1 MMSTTPDT
9 SSMDRHQGPIRA
21 FAVRRPVLAFC
32 VFAVGL
38 SVSLIAALLIAD
50 VSVIP
55 GKAAQLL
62 ILPGTALLITAW
74 LSGRAGVRRLLTSM
88 LHWRIRIARWLLVL
102 LALPALTLAI
112 AAATGTLE
120 AAPKGWLNIATTYV
134 LTLLVVLVTANL
146 LEEMAWTGF
155 VQTTLMA
162 RHGLLRGALLTA
174 VPVFAIHLP
183 LSYETN
189 GLYRTR
195 WEDAMLNW
203 GLLLVG
209 LLFFRYLAGVLML
222 ETNGSVLAVGVLHA
236 SFNASGGM
244 DVVPAGWQY
253 VPAVVLLTLL
263 VVAYRTLRGRPI
275 DQPVPATR
283 TLDDHDAMT
292 GSRRHADPR
301 AAGLA
306 AGAPSQPPD
315 SQHRDH
321 R

>member
-1 MMSTTPDT
+1 MTTTPDT
-9 SSMDRHQGPIRA
+9 PSLDRRQGRIRA

-55 GKAAQLL
+55 GKAAQLV
-62 ILPGTALLITAW
+62 IVPGTALLITAW
-74 LSGRAGVRRLLTSM
+74 ISGRAGVRRLLASM
-88 LHWRIRIARWLLVL
+88 LRWRIGIARWLLVL
-102 LALPALTLAI
+102 LALPVLTLAI

-120 AAPKGWLNIATTYV
+120 APPKGWLNIATTY
-134 LTLLVVLVTANL
+134 LLSLLVLLITANL

-155 VQTTLMA
+155 VQTKLMA

-174 VPVFAIHLP
+174 IPVFLIHLP

-189 GLYRTR
+189 GLYGTR

-203 GLLLVG
+203 GLLLAA

-244 DVVPAGWQY
+244 DVTPGGWQY
-253 VPAVVLLTLL
+253 VPAVIILTML
-263 VVAYRTLRGRPI
+263 VAAYRALRGRPI
-275 DQPVPATR
+275 DQPVT
-283 TLDDHDAMT
+283 
-292 GSRRHADPR
+292 
-301 AAGLA
+301 AAGTGDPA
-306 AGAPSQPPD
+306 AAASQQPAN
-315 SQHRDH
+315 QR
-321 R
+321 